1 VIPLTFNWKHGL
13 IAGAFFIAFSAGW
26 TVNGWRH
33 DAAIKKSMEET
44 IALQKAYDT
53 YARESVK
60 KFQSQ
65 QAKQV
70 IVYRDL
76 KGKIKDVTDNRICFA
91 DNNALS
97 LWNDALTGMPDSTSR
112 VAKTTTNTSTAI
124 TDEQV
129 ITNAIENFEQAKQV
143 RDQLNALIDWYENN
157 K

>member
-1 VIPLTFNWKHGL
+1 MIPLTFNWKHGL
-13 IAGAFFIAFSAGW
+13 IAGAIFIAFSAGW

-33 DAAIKKSMEET
+33 DAALKKSMEET

-65 QAKQV
+65 QANQV

-76 KGKIKDVTDNRICFA
+76 KGKIKDVTDNRVCFA

-97 LWNDALTGMPDSTSR
+97 LWNNALTGMPDSTTR
-112 VAKTTTNTSTAI
+112 VAKTTTTTSTAI

-129 ITNAIENFEQAKQV
+129 ITNAIENFEQSKQV

>member
-1 VIPLTFNWKHGL
+1 MIPLTFNWKHAL
-13 IAGAFFIAFSAGW
+13 IAGAIFVAFSAGW

-65 QAKQV
+65 QANQV

-76 KGKIKDVTDNRICFA
+76 KGKVKDVTDNRICFA
-91 DNNALS
+91 DSNALS
-97 LWNDALTGMPDSTSR
+97 LWNNALTGMPDSTTR
-112 VAKTTTNTSTAI
+112 VAKTTTTTSTAI
-124 TDEQV
+124 TDNQV

>member
-1 VIPLTFNWKHGL
+1 MIPLTFNWKHGL
-13 IAGAFFIAFSAGW
+13 IAGVIFIAFSAGW

-33 DAAIKKSMEET
+33 DAALKKVLQET
-44 IALQKAYDT
+44 IDLQQAYDT

-65 QAKQV
+65 QANQV

-76 KGKIKDVTDNRICFA
+76 KGKIKDVTDNRVCFA
-91 DNNALS
+91 DSNALS
-97 LWNDALTGMPDSTSR
+97 LWNNALTGMPDSTTR
-112 VAKTTTNTSTAI
+112 VAKTTTTTSTAI

-129 ITNAIENFEQAKQV
+129 ITNAIENFEQSKQV